1 MTCRL
6 TLGMRAD
13 RDRPPG
19 VMNKLHRKEVDPVIP
34 PRAFPPIQKLVDILG
49 EQGHEN
55 DLLPA
60 LLALEDVSQVLADVL
75 RVVHN
80 PAYTACYMS
89 KESRAVYSMLRIHA
103 ACCIQH
109 AAYTACYMSKES
121 RAQLLRKS
129 SPAPSDVPHTICL
142 PPHPPPT
149 PPPPLP
155 PLIRTARRLNHE
167 QRLGKTQSEVLVLP
181 VGRFGPDMS
190 LLNPKP

>member
-1 MTCRL
+1 MRVVCAVYAAMSHKYIQCTHAHLRGRLGMACRL

-89 KESRAVYSMLRIHA
+89 KESRA
-103 ACCIQH
+103 
-109 AAYTACYMSKES
+109 
-121 RAQLLRKS
+121 QLLRKS
-129 SPAPSDVPHTICL
+129 CRDWERH
-142 PPHPPPT
+142 
-149 PPPPLP
+149 
-155 PLIRTARRLNHE
+155 RARCWYYL
-167 QRLGKTQSEVLVLP
+167 
-181 VGRFGPDMS
+181 
-190 LLNPKP
+190 